1 MKRAIY
7 PGSFDPVT
15 NGHLDVVERARK
27 LFDEVIVA
35 VANNDQ
41 KQALFS
47 LKERLDL
54 LQQTVGKMDNVRI
67 AQFDGLLV
75 EFALRQKANAV
86 IRGLRAVSD
95 FEFEFQMALMN
106 RKLEGNVETI
116 FLMPEAEEVRCV
128 GPMQYKIDI
137 GVSEGSLWANGSL
150 KQPVELTCVACLEKF
165 VHDIKVPAFALHTEL
180 HGPETVDLGPFMRE
194 DILLNLPAHP
204 RCDREGGRVCKAAAA
219 IAAAAETKRKAD
231 WSVLDKLKLER

>member
-35 VANNDQ
+35 VAHNDE
-41 KQALFS
+41 KQPLFP

-54 LQQTVGKMDNVRI
+54 LQVWSPARSGKNLRDKLRKNSQVKVHLKQI
-67 AQFDGLLV
+67 PPEGLH
-75 EFALRQKANAV
+75 
-86 IRGLRAVSD
+86 
-95 FEFEFQMALMN
+95 
-106 RKLEGNVETI
+106 LEGEEDCLIPELET
-116 FLMPEAEEVRCV
+116 ESVRCL
-128 GPMQYKIDI
+128 GAMQYKIDI

-150 KQPVELTCVACLEKF
+150 KQPIELTCVACLEKF
-165 VHDIKVPAFALHTEL
+165 VYDIKVPAFALHTEL
-180 HGPETVDLGPFMRE
+180 HGPETVNLSPLMRE

-219 IAAAAETKRKAD
+219 TMAAAAETKRKSDCSA
-231 WSVLDKLKLER
+231 LDRRKLKK